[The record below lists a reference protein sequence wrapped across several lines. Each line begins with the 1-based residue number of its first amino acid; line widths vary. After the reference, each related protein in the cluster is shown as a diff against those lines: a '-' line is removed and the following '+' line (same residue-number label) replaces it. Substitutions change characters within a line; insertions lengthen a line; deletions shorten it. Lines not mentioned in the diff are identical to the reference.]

1 MWEKQREYWPR
12 SVRSN
17 GHLTLNGEKM
27 SKSTGNFMTL
37 EQLVKKFGADA
48 SRVAIADA
56 GDGVTDANFEEDV
69 ADNNIL
75 RLYNLREW
83 CQEQVANQ
91 SKLRSG
97 PELFY
102 DKLFSNEMNCL
113 IQECHSHYA
122 ATNYKLALKSALYD
136 FTSARDFYREGTI
149 SAGIG
154 MHKDLIFRYIEMQA
168 LLLAVIAPH
177 WAEYVWLEILG
188 KPFTIQN
195 AQFPTTPPIDPSL
208 SAAYRYSRVIS
219 SNITSADAAQLRKKA
234 KAKVDGPHLKQA
246 RRLSIFVAANFPA
259 WQEKYIDILRIFWND
274 QEKTFDEAGL
284 MAEMKKVAGPELK
297 KAMPFVQTLKRRL
310 LAGEQA
316 EAVFQRHLA
325 FDELKTLEQLAA
337 GIKKVAG
344 LKELVIIEV
353 DGAGNGVT
361 YPEQQQVKDLPQ
373 CAEGSVPG
381 VPSFNFENI
390 LES

>member
-1 MWEKQREYWPR
+1 M
-12 SVRSN
+12 
-17 GHLTLNGEKM
+17 
-27 SKSTGNFMTL
+27 
-37 EQLVKKFGADA
+37 KKFGADA

-83 CQEQVANQ
+83 CQEQVDNQ

-97 PELFY
+97 PESFY

-154 MHKDLIFRYIEMQA
+154 MHKDLAFRYIEMQA

-188 KPFTIQN
+188 KPSTIQN
-195 AQFPTTPPIDPSL
+195 AQFPTTPQIDPGL

-219 SNITSADAAQLRKKA
+219 SNITSADAAQLRRKA
-234 KAKVDGPHLKQA
+234 KGKADGPDPKRA
-246 RRLSIFVAANFPA
+246 RRLSIYVAANFPA
-259 WQEKYIDILRIFWND
+259 WQDKYIDILRAFWND

-297 KAMPFVQTLKRRL
+297 KAMPFAQTLKRRL

-316 EAVFQRHLA
+316 EVVFQRHLA

-337 GIKKVAG
+337 GLKKVAG
-344 LKELVIIEV
+344 LKELVIVEV

-361 YPEQQQVKDLPQ
+361 YPESQPVKDLPQ
-373 CAEGSVPG
+373 SAEASVPG

-390 LES
+390 D